1 MIISLAATATAVWQY
16 VIGACLLLLS
26 VVLIAIILKQTGK
39 DKSLSGTIA
48 GGVETFYGQSKGA
61 QKDRVLQKWTIIL
74 SVVFVI
80 LTVVL
85 CILTIA

>member
-1 MIISLAATATAVWQY
+1 MIFSLVAAANTAVWQY
-16 VIGACLLLLS
+16 VIGGCLVLLA
-26 VVLIAIILKQTGK
+26 VVLVAIILKQTGK

-48 GGVETFYGQSKGA
+48 GSAETFYGQSKGT
-61 QKDRVLQKWTIIL
+61 QKDRILQKLTIIL

-85 CILTIA
+85 CILSV

>member
-1 MIISLAATATAVWQY
+1 MIISLAATANAVWQY

-26 VVLIAIILKQTGK
+26 VVLVAIILKQTGK

-48 GGVETFYGQSKGA
+48 GGAETFYGQSKGT
-61 QKDRVLQKWTIIL
+61 QKDRFLQKLTIIL